1 MKRKYFIMIGI
12 ILLLAVLFIFF
23 LNEQHSPA
31 GQPTFKSQIE
41 ANQEEELTDAK
52 EQTDTP
58 LEKEDAEEE
67 QTSNEQAP
75 LQDDK
80 PFPERISEVL
90 ETTLNFFLSNQTRV
104 VAIGDSLTQG
114 VGDVTNQGGYVGVL
128 ERTIN
133 ENGEVA
139 KFENYGKRGNR
150 SNQLL
155 KRLDEREIR
164 SSIKKADIVLIT
176 IGAND
181 IMQVAKE
188 NIMNLKLNDFIEQR
202 IYYEQNLRQIVNKIR
217 DLNGNAEIYL
227 VGFYNPFEK
236 YFQDIEELNTIV
248 ETYNST
254 TESIAE
260 KNDNVM
266 FIPTIDLFH
275 DTNTNLFAEDNF
287 HPNYL
292 GYHKIAKRV
301 LDYIS
306 NDIMSE
312 ES

>member
-1 MKRKYFIMIGI
+1 MKRKYFIFIGI
-12 ILLLAVLFIFF
+12 AFILAILFISFISKF
-23 LNEQHSPA
+23 NPSVSQ
-31 GQPTFKSQIE
+31 QTFKE
-41 ANQEEELTDAK
+41 ETETNQEIDQPEVE
-52 EQTDTP
+52 EQTEIP
-58 LEKEDAEEE
+58 LEKENTEELE
-67 QTSNEQAP
+67 ERQ
-75 LQDDK
+75 L
-80 PFPERISEVL
+80 PERLSEVL
-90 ETTLNFFLSNQTRV
+90 ETTLNFFLSNHTRV

-114 VGDVTNQGGYVGVL
+114 VGDITNEGGYVGVL
-128 ERTIN
+128 DRTIN
-133 ENGEVA
+133 EDSEVA

-155 KRLDEREIR
+155 ERLDNREIR

-202 IYYEQNLRQIVNKIR
+202 VYYEQNLKQIIGKIK

-236 YFQDIEELNTIV
+236 YFQDIEELNTIIQ
-248 ETYNST
+248 TYNST

-260 KNDNVM
+260 KNDHVT
-266 FIPTIDLFH
+266 FIPTIDLFQ
-275 DTNTNLFAEDNF
+275 DTDTNLFADDNF
-287 HPNYL
+287 HPNYI
-292 GYHKIAKRV
+292 GYHRIAKRV

-306 NDIMSE
+306 NEIMSE

>member
-1 MKRKYFIMIGI
+1 MKRKYFIFIGI
-12 ILLLAVLFIFF
+12 AFILAILFISFISKF
-23 LNEQHSPA
+23 NPSVSQ
-31 GQPTFKSQIE
+31 QTFKE
-41 ANQEEELTDAK
+41 ETETNQEIDHPEFEDQTEKPLEQENTEELD
-52 EQTDTP
+52 
-58 LEKEDAEEE
+58 EK
-67 QTSNEQAP
+67 Q
-75 LQDDK
+75 L
-80 PFPERISEVL
+80 PERLTEVV
-90 ETTLNFFLSNQTRV
+90 ETTLNFFLSNHTRV

-114 VGDVTNQGGYVGVL
+114 IGDITNQGGYVGVL
-128 ERTIN
+128 DRTIN
-133 ENGEVA
+133 EDSEVA

-155 KRLDEREIR
+155 ERLEEREIR

-202 IYYEQNLRQIVNKIR
+202 VYYEQNLKQIIGKIK

-248 ETYNST
+248 QTYNST

-260 KNDNVM
+260 KNDHVT
-266 FIPTIDLFH
+266 FIPTIDLFQ
-275 DTNTNLFAEDNF
+275 DTETNLFADDNF

-306 NDIMSE
+306 NEIMSE

>member
-1 MKRKYFIMIGI
+1 MKRKYLIIIGFVLVLAIVFISY
-12 ILLLAVLFIFF
+12 LSE
-23 LNEQHSPA
+23 LNPPVSQ
-31 GQPTFKSQIE
+31 QTFKRAE
-41 ANQEEELTDAK
+41 VTNQEEEPSKA
-52 EQTDTP
+52 
-58 LEKEDAEEE
+58 EE
-67 QTSNEQAP
+67 QTEPSIENRDVEEHTPNEHTSLQEERP
-75 LQDDK
+75 LPD
-80 PFPERISEVL
+80 RISEVL
-90 ETTLNFFLSNQTRV
+90 ETTLNFFLSNHTRV

-114 VGDVTNQGGYVGVL
+114 VGDETNQGGYVGIL

-133 ENGEVA
+133 ENNEIA

-155 KRLDEREIR
+155 ERLNEREIR
-164 SSIKKADIVLIT
+164 SSIKRADIVLVT

-202 IYYEQNLRQIVNKIR
+202 GHYEQNLRKIVNIIR
-217 DLNGNAEIYL
+217 NLNGNAEIYL

-236 YFQDIEELNTIV
+236 YFQDIDELNTIA

-260 KNDNVM
+260 MNDHVT
-266 FIPTIDLFH
+266 FVPTSDLFR
-275 DTNTNLFAEDNF
+275 DTDTSLFSEDNF
-287 HPNYL
+287 HPNYQ
-292 GYHKIAKRV
+292 GYRKIAERV
-301 LDYIS
+301 LEYIS
-306 NDIMSE
+306 HDIMSE